1 MKSYRRLTTNQL
13 ERRPP
18 SESRRPNA
26 SRHTVN
32 IDKSDGDSNDFR
44 PPAVPLIVFSP
55 HISVWSISDN
65 LTDSDT
71 VHWSGSPLAF
81 HGLIDID
88 YSQVYRFLGTQ
99 PSNIPSLIQK
109 SVVVQPWRTI
119 YTFSTPTNTVELVL
133 SFSQPTSIEDPYT
146 YITFD
151 VRTLDQKNHD
161 VRIYFEEGSMLS
173 INDKN
178 EKIYWSRTDG
188 DITVL
193 TMNSYNQV
201 PFGIHGDETRNNWGY
216 AHLISANK
224 TTTIGY
230 QGFGDNLRQAFVK
243 RQIMPSDDTRKP
255 RSVDDQSPSS
265 VFVINLDRVS
275 SVSSYLIFLYDDL
288 YSMLYFEDWQIPCW
302 RAELDNNVTL
312 LVNEAVEYYNS
323 NMADITDS
331 NLLLTT
337 LLTNTGG
344 AQYSLFGSL
353 VTRQITGAVT
363 RTWSNKQNRPRLFM
377 KEISSGGAVSTVD
390 VIFPSSPFFLWL
402 HPEMLR
408 DVLIPVLA
416 YANNETSINYN
427 LVWAPHHLGKWPVC
441 DVLPDEQEQMPI
453 EESANMLL
461 MLASIVQ
468 RLLKTDFLQHYWNV
482 MEIWAQY
489 LNNTLPDPGN
499 QLCTDDF
506 EGPSPHNC
514 NLALKGI
521 LGLGAYAI
529 LLNSTGETQRATIYM
544 NQAQAYANYWLQ
556 AARDDENYRLQYDL
570 PNTWSQKYNLIYQS
584 ILSLNL
590 FPSDVAKLESNYY
603 ATKMLDYGIPLD
615 SRSKLTKID
624 WTSWIA
630 AFSDTK
636 EDDEIFRKIY
646 KFANESP
653 DRVPFSDFYNA
664 SDGHVLGF
672 CARPVMGGL
681 FIRALLESPLIE
693 NIYVQPTK
701 PSQRHGRINRCS
713 T

>member
-18 SESRRPNA
+18 
-26 SRHTVN
+26 
-32 IDKSDGDSNDFR
+32 I
-44 PPAVPLIVFSP
+44 
-55 HISVWSISDN
+55 WSISDN

>member
-1 MKSYRRLTTNQL
+1 
-13 ERRPP
+13 
-18 SESRRPNA
+18 
-26 SRHTVN
+26 
-32 IDKSDGDSNDFR
+32 
-44 PPAVPLIVFSP
+44 
-55 HISVWSISDN
+55 
-65 LTDSDT
+65 
-71 VHWSGSPLAF
+71 
-81 HGLIDID
+81 
-88 YSQVYRFLGTQ
+88 
-99 PSNIPSLIQK
+99 
-109 SVVVQPWRTI
+109 
-119 YTFSTPTNTVELVL
+119 
-133 SFSQPTSIEDPYT
+133 
-146 YITFD
+146 
-151 VRTLDQKNHD
+151 
-161 VRIYFEEGSMLS
+161 
-173 INDKN
+173 
-178 EKIYWSRTDG
+178 
-188 DITVL
+188 
-193 TMNSYNQV
+193 MNSYNQV